1 MNFINKQRNF
11 FCNTPLNFIK
21 LVINTLVKVIN
32 TLYITV
38 HYIRHEFTKLDS
50 RIYKTK
56 NVKIEN
62 VEVCDKVDIQGG
74 W

>member
-1 MNFINKQRNF
+1 MIDEFHQQQRNF
-11 FCNTPLNFIK
+11 FCNIPLNFIK

-38 HYIRHEFTKLDS
+38 YYIRHEFTKLDS
-50 RIYKTK
+50 RIYKIK

-62 VEVCDKVDIQGG
+62 VEVCDIVGI
-74 W
+74 

>member
-1 MNFINKQRNF
+1 MIDVFHQQQRNF
-11 FCNTPLNFIK
+11 FCNIPPNFIK
-21 LVINTLVKVIN
+21 LLINTLVKVIN

-50 RIYKTK
+50 RIYKIK

-62 VEVCDKVDIQGG
+62 VEVCDKVGI
-74 W
+74 